1 MQIPTAFSYMLVV
14 PRLFLLFF
22 PDLFI
27 YLFILVL
34 FFVFEC
40 ACGGG
45 FVSKILFFL
54 ITFVLSTLVKSVMIR

>member
-27 YLFILVL
+27 YFFWSYFLFSSVFVGEDSCLKFY
-34 FFVFEC
+34 FF
-40 ACGGG
+40 
-45 FVSKILFFL
+45 
-54 ITFVLSTLVKSVMIR
+54 ITFVLSTLVQSVMIR

>member
-27 YLFILVL
+27 YLFLVL

-40 ACGGG
+40 VCGGG
-45 FVSKILFFL
+45 FLSKVLFFNN
-54 ITFVLSTLVKSVMIR
+54 ICLVDVGSVSDD

>member
-27 YLFILVL
+27 FLFLVL

-40 ACGGG
+40 VCGGG
-45 FVSKILFFL
+45 FLSKILFFYN
-54 ITFVLSTLVKSVMIR
+54 ICLVDVGSVSDD

>member
-27 YLFILVL
+27 FFLVL

-40 ACGGG
+40 VCGGG
-45 FVSKILFFL
+45 FLSKILFFYN
-54 ITFVLSTLVKSVMIR
+54 ICLVDVGSVSDD

>member
-27 YLFILVL
+27 FLGGSCFLFLSVFVGEDSCL
-34 FFVFEC
+34 KFYFF
-40 ACGGG
+40 
-45 FVSKILFFL
+45 
-54 ITFVLSTLVKSVMIR
+54 ITFVLSTLVQSVMIR

>member
-1 MQIPTAFSYMLVV
+1 MQISTAFSYMLVV

-27 YLFILVL
+27 YFFLVL

-40 ACGGG
+40 VCGGG
-45 FVSKILFFL
+45 FLSKILFF
-54 ITFVLSTLVKSVMIR
+54 ITFVLSTLVQSVMIR

>member
-27 YLFILVL
+27 YFLVL

>member
-27 YLFILVL
+27 YFFFGLIFCFRVYLWGRILV
-34 FFVFEC
+34 
-40 ACGGG
+40 
-45 FVSKILFFL
+45 
-54 ITFVLSTLVKSVMIR
+54 